1 MKNFHFARF
10 LVVVEQSRN
19 FNYATSPRTTT
30 SFDFARCV
38 PSVRSRTTTL
48 DAIQREITS
57 RLSKYLPNESARFL
71 VWLLDSDDNPILF
84 VTGLLDVRQGKLSR
98 EELAKW
104 SDALLPQITCE
115 QTVTELLVTVSAT
128 AELTFCEE
136 YDFETENYDGEGE
149 ERDNDI
155 AQDLVEEACGS
166 LDDSYVSYV
175 ERAENYLL
183 VNAEITQ
190 TLSVQVPWR
199 RAKRLRKDQSEYLKV
214 LADLELYE
222 YFGTESV
229 RFANVNIELDE
240 AEIRT
245 A

>member
-84 VTGLLDVRQGKLSR
+84 VTGLLDVRHGKLSR
-98 EELAKW
+98 EQLAKW
-104 SDALLPQITCE
+104 SDALLPQITSE
-115 QTVTELLVTVSAT
+115 QSMTELSVTVSAT

-136 YDFETENYDGEGE
+136 HDFETTDYEGDGD
-149 ERDNDI
+149 ERDEMI
-155 AQDLVEEACGS
+155 AQDMV
-166 LDDSYVSYV
+166 DDSCGHLEGSYMSYV
-175 ERAENYLL
+175 ERDEQYLY
-183 VNAEITQ
+183 VNAEVTE
-190 TLSVQVPWR
+190 TVTVEVPW
-199 RAKRLRKDQSEYLKV
+199 
-214 LADLELYE
+214 
-222 YFGTESV
+222 GH
-229 RFANVNIELDE
+229 
-240 AEIRT
+240 
-245 A
+245 